1 MSKQPKRCRV
11 KVKVVSV
18 GRPCKAG
25 HREGDEIIFEYNQ
38 VVGKI
43 CFDSMCSM
51 MAKVHSLR
59 YGAQFPWLKDPQDPA
74 LHSCPDEG
82 NVTYALSRV
91 LWGEDS

>member
-1 MSKQPKRCRV
+1 MSKQGQRFRV

-18 GRPCKAG
+18 TRPCNAG

-51 MAKVHSLR
+51 IAKVHSLR
-59 YGAQFPWLKDPQDPA
+59 YGAQFPWLKGPQAPA
-74 LHSCPDEG
+74 LHSCPDQG
-82 NVTYALSRV
+82 NVTFELSRAV
-91 LWGEDS
+91 AGEGA

>member
-1 MSKQPKRCRV
+1 MSKQGQRFQV

-18 GRPCKAG
+18 TRPCNAG

-51 MAKVHSLR
+51 IAKVHSLR
-59 YGAQFPWLKDPQDPA
+59 YGAQFPWLKDTQAPA
-74 LHSCPDEG
+74 LHSCPDQG
-82 NVTYALSRV
+82 NVTFELSRIIA
-91 LWGEDS
+91 GKAA